1 MGVVKHLAD
10 YRPPLEVV
18 EHRVAQLED
27 GFTRVANELLDAVMA
42 SGLSET
48 EMCIV
53 LAVWRKTYGF
63 NKKWI
68 GSVTSNWSRWLVS
81 TTRIALLQKTC

>member
-63 NKKWI
+63 NKKMDW
-68 GSVTSNWSRWLVS
+68 VSNEQLEQMVGKHH
-81 TTRIALLQKTC
+81 TH